1 VAVAVVGL
9 ETQLPVLV
17 QPAVVDLILDILD

>member
-1 VAVAVVGL
+1 VAAAVGVP

-17 QPAVVDLILDILD
+17 QPVVVDLILDILV